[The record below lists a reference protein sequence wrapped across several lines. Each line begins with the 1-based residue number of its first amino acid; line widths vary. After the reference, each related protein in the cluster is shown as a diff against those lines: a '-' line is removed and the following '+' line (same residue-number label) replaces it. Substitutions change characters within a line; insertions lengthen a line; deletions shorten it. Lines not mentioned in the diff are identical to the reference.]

1 MIGRRSL
8 RLLPLLVLVSSLTIA
23 ALSTVQASA
32 QKSPAPAGILTR
44 DLVAPFVPPSVF
56 YRGQIA
62 PTQAR
67 NSAGYK
73 FADGKVFV
81 ATLVDTSGYST
92 AVQQTYQGYL
102 ILEVPLSIA
111 GKTLAPG
118 AYGFGYVAGNRMVAM
133 DLGSNEI
140 LSTSTTTDAGLARPN
155 PLQILPDPASA
166 NSFRL
171 YLGRNYVT
179 VSPASK

>member
-1 MIGRRSL
+1 MNSRRIL
-8 RLLPLLVLVSSLTIA
+8 RLLPLLVVFTLTLA
-23 ALSTVQASA
+23 ALSAVPAVA
-32 QKSPAPAGILTR
+32 QKSPVPTGILNR
-44 DLVAPFVPPSVF
+44 NQVAPFVPPSVF

-67 NSAGYK
+67 NAAGYK
-73 FADGKVFV
+73 FSDGKLFV
-81 ATLVDTSGYST
+81 TALVDNSGYSS

-102 ILEVPLSIA
+102 ILEVPLSFS

-118 AYGFGYVAGNRMVAM
+118 AYGFGFVAGDRMVVM

-140 LSTSTTTDAGLARPN
+140 LSTKTAADPGLARPN

-166 NSFRL
+166 TSFRL
-171 YLGRNYVT
+171 YLGRSYVT
-179 VSPASK
+179 VAAASK